1 MTLFAITALAANLLL
16 PLFVSYPSNPL
27 ETSISCS
34 RSSTTSSDLE
44 AIENE
49 ESAPGTPTKRRVFSA
64 ITGPARLK
72 SVVSIPW
79 LTLSRAWAAS
89 HILTAVTLLSTAL
102 TRLRTSSTLLVGLL
116 GVSWALTQW
125 APFALISAEIARERP
140 GPLIATCS
148 DYGEDSEQEDV
159 DGRTFDLQAG
169 TIMGVHN
176 MAIATPQI
184 VAAIGSSALFWALG
198 RWGVVYGEATGWVLR
213 AGGLAGFVAAWLAAG
228 IQDN

>member
-1 MTLFAITALAANLLL
+1 MTLFAITALAANLSL
-16 PLFVSYPSNPL
+16 PLFVSYASNPL
-27 ETSISCS
+27 ETSILCS
-34 RSSTTSSDLE
+34 GSSTASSDIE
-44 AIENE
+44 SIENE
-49 ESAPGTPTKRRVFSA
+49 EPAPGTPTKRRVFSA
-64 ITGPARLK
+64 ITGPPRLG

-79 LTLSRAWAAS
+79 LTLPRAWTAS
-89 HILTAVTLLSTAL
+89 HILTAVTLLSTAF

-116 GVSWALTQW
+116 GMSWALTQW
-125 APFALISAEIARERP
+125 APFALISAEIARERSRRRV
-140 GPLIATCS
+140 ATYS
-148 DYGEDSEQEDV
+148 DHGEDNEQEEV
-159 DGRTFDLQAG
+159 DGKNFDLQAG

-198 RWGVVYGEATGWVLR
+198 RWGVVNGEATGWVLR